1 MKINRNIY
9 GGILSIALFN
19 FVFLGTEYMY
29 DNMMMYVTDAG
40 NVVTAQNYVLGIS
53 VIGFLLFPVVNRIF
67 ERYDCC
73 IINAVMRLF
82 MIAAG
87 IACICLIN
95 IHASYGSVLAGG
107 CVVFVML
114 GIVGSEM
121 HYILAKNIDETG
133 KIPVYIGIAYALGIA
148 LQFINNNLVNN
159 DKAEAIV
166 LGICYV
172 IIVVHGL
179 YCRISDAQR
188 YNTSNEIQRDGKD
201 AIQKPAVAAAAL
213 IVTVLFMTCIFSTL
227 DNAVTIVHAN
237 GSVDIGQWP
246 RIMLAL
252 SGLAAVVLY
261 NIADGKY
268 MNIIMYCVTLLSVI
282 CVVVIVFGGPF
293 IAGLLAFYMSAG
305 FFVVYFTTTF
315 MRLSYYLKVQPLWAG
330 LGRAVNN
337 IAAVIMTY
345 ISIKVLEQNNE
356 MALIISALILFTV
369 ISISMY
375 IYSQQ
380 INKNEEI
387 HKELKHDLI
396 NDDNDKLQM
405 FSEYFH
411 LTSREKDVLQ
421 ALLSSEENVSKIAD
435 SLYMSRTALYNH
447 ISSINDKTATSKR
460 MGLIQFY
467 YAWKM

>member
-1 MKINRNIY
+1 LKISRNIY

-19 FVFLGTEYMY
+19 FVFLGIEYMY

-53 VIGFLLFPVVNRIF
+53 VAGFLLFPVVNRILD
-67 ERYDCC
+67 RDGCR
-73 IINAVMRLF
+73 IINIVMRLF

-87 IACICLIN
+87 IACICVIN
-95 IHASYGSVLAGG
+95 IHTSYASVLVSG
-107 CVVFVML
+107 CFIFVML
-114 GIVGSEM
+114 GMAGSEM
-121 HYILAKNIDETG
+121 HYIMAQNIDKTG

-166 LGICYV
+166 LGAGYM
-172 IIVVHGL
+172 IILIYGL

-188 YNTSNEIQRDGKD
+188 NNTYNEIQHDGKD
-201 AIQKPAVAAAAL
+201 AIQKPAVVAVAL

-252 SGLAAVVLY
+252 SGLTAGVLY

-315 MRLSYYLKVQPLWAG
+315 MQLSYYLKVQSLWAG
-330 LGRAVNN
+330 AGRAVNN

-345 ISIKVLEQNNE
+345 ISVRVLEQNNE
-356 MALIISALILFTV
+356 MALIIAALVLFTV

-380 INKNEEI
+380 LNKNNEMHE
-387 HKELKHDLI
+387 ELKQDLI
-396 NDDNDKLQM
+396 NDDNKLQM

-411 LTSREKDVLQ
+411 LTPREKDVLE
-421 ALLSSEENVSKIAD
+421 ALLSSEESASKIAD

-447 ISSINDKTATSKR
+447 ISSINDKIDTSKR